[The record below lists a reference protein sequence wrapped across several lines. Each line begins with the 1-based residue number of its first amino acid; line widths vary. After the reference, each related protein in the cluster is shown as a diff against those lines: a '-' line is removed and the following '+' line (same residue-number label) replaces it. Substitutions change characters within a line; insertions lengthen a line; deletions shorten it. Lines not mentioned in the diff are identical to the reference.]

1 MKRILLTIAN
11 VLLIVAMILVMLKG
25 FSIGSLQILGFG
37 GIKTQS
43 ALLNEKIGKV
53 NQEINN
59 YKSSL
64 NTLQKDTSSLT
75 SAKKDYLDLVA
86 VSSASEIQEALQ
98 TKTYT
103 IEYLWSKV
111 GNYAAKEGV
120 TVAMTLGTST
130 LGAENYKNLNFTVGG
145 QYLAISQFIRD
156 LENDST
162 LDFTIDSF
170 DMTSSQATFT
180 VKDVKIQQEKTSS
193 GSNAGASSNNRN
205 ETTNA
210 NMNGSATGNQNSTSN
225 GSTTNNQNSTSNVN
239 TTGNQKSDVTSNRS
253 AEGSNTTD

>member
-1 MKRILLTIAN
+1 
-11 VLLIVAMILVMLKG
+11 
-25 FSIGSLQILGFG
+25 
-37 GIKTQS
+37 
-43 ALLNEKIGKV
+43 
-53 NQEINN
+53 
-59 YKSSL
+59 
-64 NTLQKDTSSLT
+64 
-75 SAKKDYLDLVA
+75 
-86 VSSASEIQEALQ
+86 
-98 TKTYT
+98 
-103 IEYLWSKV
+103 
-111 GNYAAKEGV
+111 
-120 TVAMTLGTST
+120 MTLGTST

-225 GSTTNNQNSTSNVN
+225 GSTTNNQNSTSNVS